1 MARLL
6 LLFSPPIFLVFQ
18 FPLSYLPIS
27 MGSLLHYLFFISFLH
42 VSHPSS
48 PNHSLSLS
56 LCGPNLHAVQRGAG
70 AAHAASPEA
79 ALLGQRPIA
88 QGQQLAA
95 YTQVLLAQPRLKAA
109 LGVLAQQLAAT
120 ADVLRAELGERGRA
134 VSIVPAETVAQTIQG
149 KGQNKTHGHT
159 HTQNQTTH

>member
-1 MARLL
+1 MSPTPPLL
-6 LLFSPPIFLVFQ
+6 ITL
-18 FPLSYLPIS
+18 
-27 MGSLLHYLFFISFLH
+27 
-42 VSHPSS
+42 
-48 PNHSLSLS
+48 SLSLS

-95 YTQVLLAQPRLKAA
+95 YAQVLLAQPRLKAA

-120 ADVLRAELGERGRA
+120 ADVLRAELGKRGRA

-149 KGQNKTHGHT
+149 KGQNKTHGLGCT
-159 HTQNQTTH
+159 HTTKTHIKSLDSTPVTSDNK